1 MKRIFVS
8 NSKDVAW
15 LALRCSGMNERSPG
29 AKCRYML
36 RIKTQLKYRAYVIN
50 V

>member
-15 LALRCSGMNERSPG
+15 QARRYIGINECSPG

-36 RIKTQLKYRAYVIN
+36 RIKTQLKYCAYVIN

>member
-1 MKRIFVS
+1 MKRICVS

-15 LALRCSGMNERSPG
+15 QARRCSGMNECSPG

-36 RIKTQLKYRAYVIN
+36 RIKT
-50 V
+50 